1 MSKSFLNIVLFLKK
15 ELDAVFGEIIIPG
28 TIYIFISVFF
38 FIIFSNFI
46 GLIPYIFTRT
56 SHLSITLVLALPIWL
71 GTILFSIIFQYN
83 NLLAHLVPLG
93 TPSFLIPII
102 VIIETVRNVI
112 RPITLSIRLAANI
125 VAGHL
130 LLTLLGS
137 QGPNVSIIIIII
149 LMVRLILLLMLEV
162 AVACI
167 QSYVFTILSSLYL
180 NELIRI
186 NFNKKI
192 LKYVKYNM
200 SPLSYSGWISLT
212 FIWCNWRFISNYWNS
227 ILIPYKLNNIIF
239 FRNNCFD
246 ISYDSMMTRY

>member
-1 MSKSFLNIVLFLKK
+1 MGELFL
-15 ELDAVFGEIIIPG
+15 
-28 TIYIFISVFF
+28 IFISIFF

-56 SHLSITLVLALPIWL
+56 SHLSITIVLALPIWL
-71 GTILFSIIFQYN
+71 GTIFYSIIFQYN

-102 VIIETVRNVI
+102 VMIETVRNII
-112 RPITLSIRLAANI
+112 RPMTLSIRLAANI

-130 LLTLLGS
+130 LL
-137 QGPNVSIIIIII
+137 II
-149 LMVRLILLLMLEV
+149 LEV

-186 NFNKKI
+186 NFHKKI
-192 LKYVKYNM
+192 L
-200 SPLSYSGWISLT
+200 
-212 FIWCNWRFISNYWNS
+212 
-227 ILIPYKLNNIIF
+227 NNKIV
-239 FRNNCFD
+239 NT
-246 ISYDSMMTRY
+246 YD